1 MQLLRSLLLFFW
13 LGLGIHPHTTAQKV
27 YQLAG
32 RKEAPVIGLSL
43 ATGLGGWSIGRHVSP
58 LTPADLALLDRNRL
72 IPIDRKSTYW
82 SSSSAKKASNLAFYS
97 ATLAPLLLLAEKET
111 RKDAAV
117 ISVLYLETLTL
128 NSGLTELTKNLAKRS
143 RPYTYNPDYP
153 LAPKLGRDAR
163 KSFFSGHT
171 SSTAASCFF
180 AAKVWSDY
188 HPGNRWKPLVWATA
202 ATIPAL
208 TGYFRMRA
216 GQHFFTDVAVGYSI
230 GATIG
235 YLIPVLHRKASF

>member
-1 MQLLRSLLLFFW
+1 M
-13 LGLGIHPHTTAQKV
+13 
-27 YQLAG
+27 
-32 RKEAPVIGLSL
+32 
-43 ATGLGGWSIGRHVSP
+43 
-58 LTPADLALLDRNRL
+58 
-72 IPIDRKSTYW
+72 DRKSTHW
-82 SSSSAKKASNLAFYS
+82 QSNRAKKASDLIFYG
-97 ATLAPLLLLAEKET
+97 ATLAPLVLLADPNT
-111 RKDAAV
+111 RKEAAV
-117 ISVLYLETLTL
+117 ISVLYLETLSL

-153 LAPKLGRDAR
+153 LAPKFGRDAR

-202 ATIPAL
+202 VTIPAI
-208 TGYFRMRA
+208 TGFLRMRA
-216 GQHFFTDVAVGYSI
+216 GKHFFTDVAVGYSI

-235 YLIPVLHRKASF
+235 YLIPVLHR